1 MAAHRPDP
9 AAPVRAA
16 FSAPETKNLDIGVVQ
31 LELGSSLPVSVA
43 YREWGK
49 LNAAGDNAV
58 IVCHALTGN
67 ADADRWWG
75 RMFGPGRAL
84 DLEKDYVL
92 CSNILGSCYGTTGP
106 TSIEPGTGLPWR
118 GRFPQ
123 ITVRDMVR
131 VQAELARRLGVKRIR
146 LVVGGSLGGM
156 QTLEWGFMYPE
167 LVEAIVPIACSARHS
182 AWCIGISEAQR
193 QTNYADPRW
202 LGGHYEPA
210 EPPSAGLAAARM
222 AAMITYRSMPSFEQ
236 RFGRR
241 AQAADVFAVESYL
254 RYQGQQLVDRFDAA
268 TYVTLTRAMDTH
280 DVSRGRGDFDEVL
293 RSVKLPT
300 LVISIDSD
308 ALYLPEEQRAI
319 ADGIPGARFERLES
333 QDGHDAFLIDV
344 DRVSQLVAEFRGRPA
359 EVRAPRAAVRSGG
372 EPVNAFVLGKGK
384 VGSELLEQV
393 AHQRRALERDYD
405 LSLRVVGLADTKRR
419 TFDEGGIE
427 LSRWRDVLAAGDAAG
442 PVRAE
447 DAPALLD
454 RLARLPKAVLVDVT
468 AADGMEAVY
477 AEAFRRGIHV
487 VSANKR
493 PLVVP
498 FAERER
504 LSVLSRQSGSQ
515 WHYDPTV
522 GASLPLI
529 RTIDDVVRTGDR
541 VHLLEG
547 SLSGT
552 LGFVT
557 GEMMKGSPLSLAVRW
572 ARELGYAE
580 ADPRDDLSGLD
591 SARKAVILARE
602 MGYAAE
608 VSEVRVTPLVSPEAL
623 EPGTFLDLVSALRR
637 ADEEFARRCNSLAE
651 RGRSLR
657 YLAKIT
663 AVDGRAEIEVG
674 PVEVDSQHRAARLRG
689 VEAYVELT
697 TERHDEAP
705 LAVQGTGVGGALT
718 AGAVLAELL
727 RIAGGRGAR

>member
-1 MAAHRPDP
+1 
-9 AAPVRAA
+9 
-16 FSAPETKNLDIGVVQ
+16 
-31 LELGSSLPVSVA
+31 
-43 YREWGK
+43 
-49 LNAAGDNAV
+49 
-58 IVCHALTGN
+58 
-67 ADADRWWG
+67 
-75 RMFGPGRAL
+75 
-84 DLEKDYVL
+84 
-92 CSNILGSCYGTTGP
+92 
-106 TSIEPGTGLPWR
+106 
-118 GRFPQ
+118 
-123 ITVRDMVR
+123 
-131 VQAELARRLGVKRIR
+131 
-146 LVVGGSLGGM
+146 
-156 QTLEWGFMYPE
+156 
-167 LVEAIVPIACSARHS
+167 
-182 AWCIGISEAQR
+182 
-193 QTNYADPRW
+193 
-202 LGGHYEPA
+202 
-210 EPPSAGLAAARM
+210 M

-241 AQAADVFAVESYL
+241 AQAADLFAVESYL
-254 RYQGQQLVDRFDAA
+254 RYQGQQLVERFDAA

-293 RSVKLPT
+293 RGLKLPT

-319 ADGIPGARFERLES
+319 ADGIPGARFERLVS

-344 DRVSQLVAEFRGRPA
+344 DRVSQVVSEFRGRPV
-359 EVRAPRAAVRSGG
+359 EAPRRAAVRSGG
-372 EPVNAFVLGKGK
+372 APLNAYVLGKGK

-393 AHQRRALERDYD
+393 AKQRRVLERDYD
-405 LSLRVVGLADTKRR
+405 VSLRIVGLADTRHR
-419 TFDEGGIE
+419 VFEE
-427 LSRWRDVLAAGDAAG
+427 LGLDLARWREVLAAGAEAG
-442 PVRAE
+442 PVGAG
-447 DAPALLD
+447 DATALLD
-454 RLARLPKAVLVDVT
+454 RLARLPNGVLVDLT

-504 LSVLSRQSGSQ
+504 LTLLRRQSGSH
-515 WHYDPTV
+515 WHYEPTV

-529 RTIDDVVRTGDR
+529 GTLDDIVRTGDR

-552 LGFVT
+552 IGFVT
-557 GEMMKGSPLSLAVRW
+557 GEVMKGSPLSLAVRW
-572 ARELGYAE
+572 ARELGYSE

-602 MGYAAE
+602 MGYPAE
-608 VSEVRVTPLVSPEAL
+608 VADVRIEPLVPADAL
-623 EPGTFLDLVSALRR
+623 APGGTIQDLIAALRR
-637 ADEEFARRCNSLAE
+637 LDDAFAQRCKALAA
-651 RGRSLR
+651 RGRALR
-657 YLAKIT
+657 YLARVT
-663 AVDGRAEIEVG
+663 AVDGRAEIQVG
-674 PVEVDSQHRAARLRG
+674 PVEVDSLHHAARLRG

-727 RIAGGRGAR
+727 RVAGGRGAR